1 MRTTSFCCDHAGMG
15 PKDDDEAESRRLL
28 TNWMLIMS
36 STFAVAWLVL
46 AVFSDRL
53 FIRIAAVLFSA
64 LALVAVFLWRRTKGY
79 GA

>member
-1 MRTTSFCCDHAGMG
+1 MG